1 MLWILND
8 DATSVTNFSN
18 IGTKKIFL
26 SVKIKEILQH
36 PQRDG
41 QMVKSLTASLV
52 SREEEERHM
61 RNLNEDEQLKKQ
73 IAEIEDCV
81 KESEHKLQDSGAS
94 LEQLDP
100 GPLIHL
106 KKLIPTVIAVE
117 AIPTGQ
123 TVVLDSDAQCV
134 LLE

>member
-1 MLWILND
+1 MQVFPMLWILND

-73 IAEIEDCV
+73 IAEV
-81 KESEHKLQDSGAS
+81 SVRHMLRYN
-94 LEQLDP
+94 L
-100 GPLIHL
+100 
-106 KKLIPTVIAVE
+106 
-117 AIPTGQ
+117 
-123 TVVLDSDAQCV
+123 
-134 LLE
+134 